1 MGFTFQK
8 TSGSWEVKGF
18 ELTCWRLDRFEV
30 WPWGG
35 CLIKERIFINTD
47 IPLYSVSENSIYKD
61 GSFSF
66 LQAVASGEVEGVT
79 DAIVLQEI
87 LYSLIKKAGLS
98 KGLAVFDFISCIV
111 SDVFSITSE
120 DIFKLRELVEKYP
133 DSSVR
138 DLLHLSVML
147 DNEVSAIYTADN
159 SFDMFAEIVRMDP
172 VKFLKKGGKKKERHI
187 FWFLDRNW
195 RDIFMIF

>member
-1 MGFTFQK
+1 M
-8 TSGSWEVKGF
+8 
-18 ELTCWRLDRFEV
+18 
-30 WPWGG
+30 
-35 CLIKERIFINTD
+35 
-47 IPLYSVSENSIYKD
+47 YKD

-187 FWFLDRNW
+187 F
-195 RDIFMIF
+195 